1 MKIIRYKKSDQLSD
15 DVNCGILIN
24 DEVYKI
30 NGNIFSDFSLGEKAA
45 VLKDVELQ
53 PPVDPENII
62 AIGLNYRHHAEESGL
77 RIPDRPIIFIKAT
90 NSLTGPDTDIIL
102 PRMAPDEVDY
112 EAELAVVIGKECKN
126 IEKDEV
132 EEYILGYTCAND
144 VSARDCQIKID
155 KQWARAKSFDTFCP
169 LGPFIETDLN
179 PDNCQIS
186 SVLNGKIMQNSNT
199 SDMIFDTAE
208 LVSYLS
214 KNMTL
219 KPGTVIL
226 TGTPEGVGFAR
237 KEPVYL
243 RPGDIIKIEIEGIGK
258 LKNTVRAENHDN

>member
-1 MKIIRYKKSDQLSD
+1 
-15 DVNCGILIN
+15 
-24 DEVYKI
+24 
-30 NGNIFSDFSLGEKAA
+30 
-45 VLKDVELQ
+45 
-53 PPVDPENII
+53 
-62 AIGLNYRHHAEESGL
+62 
-77 RIPDRPIIFIKAT
+77 
-90 NSLTGPDTDIIL
+90 
-102 PRMAPDEVDY
+102 MAPDEVDY

-126 IEKDEV
+126 VEV
-132 EEYILGYTCAND
+132 DQAGDYILGYTCAND

-169 LGPFIETDLN
+169 LGPVIETDLD

-186 SVLNGKIMQNSNT
+186 SVLNGQVMQNSNT

-208 LVSYLS
+208 LISYLS

-237 KEPVYL
+237 DEAVYL
-243 RPGDIIKIEIEGIGK
+243 KPGDTIEIKIEGIGK
-258 LKNTVRAENHDN
+258 LKNKVVLENQDK

>member
-1 MKIIRYKKSDQLSD
+1 MKISRYKQSGQLSEE
-15 DVNCGILIN
+15 VNFGILIN

-30 NGNIFSDFSLGEKAA
+30 NGNIFSDFSLGEKVA
-45 VLKDVELQ
+45 LLGNVELQ
-53 PPVDPENII
+53 PPVEAENII
-62 AIGLNYRHHAEESGL
+62 AIGLNYKNHAEESGL
-77 RIPDRPIIFIKAT
+77 KIPDKPIIFIKAT
-90 NSLTGPDTDIIL
+90 NSLTGPNTDIIL

-126 IEKDEV
+126 IDKDEV

-169 LGPFIETDLN
+169 LGPVIETDLN
-179 PDNCQIS
+179 PDNCKIS

-237 KEPVYL
+237 DEAVYL
-243 RPGDIIKIEIEGIGK
+243 RSGDTIEIKIEGIGN
-258 LKNTVRAENHDN
+258 LKNTVVLENDNK